1 VWCAGAAV
9 VIRRDQNKKTET
21 KGRVG
26 VASRKVTHSRRGA
39 RGQAKDKTHNA
50 GGGGCKGP
58 SGGPGSSGTM
68 LARPPIYRGLLA
80 RPARPRDPGGAL
92 SRPST
97 ARATAAIHATRVG
110 NMAAMAMASGVAN
123 T

>member
-1 VWCAGAAV
+1 MGV
-9 VIRRDQNKKTET
+9 V
-21 KGRVG
+21 
-26 VASRKVTHSRRGA
+26 SRKVTHNRRGA

-50 GGGGCKGP
+50 GGGGCKGRQGP

-68 LARPPIYRGLLA
+68 LARPPIYRGLFA

-92 SRPST
+92 CRPST
-97 ARATAAIHATRVG
+97 ARATAAIHATRTG
-110 NMAAMAMASGVAN
+110 DMAAMAMASGVAN